1 MFKRPSDGPFIP
13 VIQRTTT
20 LVIMALVA
28 VICFGIA
35 YFSRVELVSPSYELK
50 VQAAKRMA
58 EAMAFLKAER
68 MEKGIFID
76 LENDPNETGLVGQ
89 LFSLITTD
97 EGDLDAKLTTLDPNF
112 AAAMVD
118 LLLSANLQSG
128 DTVAVLMTGSMPG
141 ANMAMLIACEV
152 LKITPVPITSVG
164 ASQWGA
170 NYPDFT
176 WLDMEA
182 ALYEQNFIS
191 HRSVAASLGGRNDLG
206 RLLSP
211 KGRGII
217 LNDIHS
223 HGLPLIRNSSLKAN
237 IAERMRYFEQAL
249 ALNRYAA
256 CINIGGGVAALGTGF
271 NHRLLPPGVVYRAD
285 FETLANGGGIEGV
298 VLKFARLNIPVI
310 HILNIQALTENLGMP
325 FAPIPLPEIGSGS
338 LYAEER
344 FNLLVATVCLI
355 VVGGMVFGVGYYSH
369 RQIKQRMLEHE
380 PDSLL

>member
-1 MFKRPSDGPFIP
+1 MFNKPPDGPFIP
-13 VIQRTTT
+13 VIQKTAT
-20 LVIMALVA
+20 LVIMAVVA
-28 VICFGIA
+28 VVCFGIA
-35 YFSRVELVSPSYELK
+35 YLSRVELVSPSYALK
-50 VQAAKRMA
+50 VQAAERMA
-58 EAMAFLKAER
+58 DAMAFLKAER

-89 LFSLITTD
+89 QFSLITTD

-112 AAAMVD
+112 AAAMVEI
-118 LLLSANLQSG
+118 LLSASLQEG

-141 ANMAMLIACEV
+141 ANMAMLIACDV
-152 LKITPVPITSVG
+152 LEITPVPITSVG

-176 WLDMEA
+176 WLDIEA

-211 KGRGII
+211 KGRQII
-217 LNDIHS
+217 LNNIQS
-223 HGLPLIRNSSLKAN
+223 RGLPVIRNSNLEAN
-237 IAERMRYFEQAL
+237 IAERMHYFEQTL
-249 ALNRYAA
+249 PLDRYDA

-298 VLKFARLNIPVI
+298 VVKFARLNIPVI

-344 FNLLVATVCLI
+344 FNLLIAAICLVI
-355 VVGGMVFGVGYYSH
+355 VGGLVFGVGYYSH
-369 RQIKQRMLEHE
+369 RQIKKRMLEHE
-380 PDSLL
+380 PDSIL